1 MADVDQ
7 LRVAL
12 VVAAGQN
19 IRQRVGGI
27 QRGQAGNPQLD
38 AAMVQVDEV
47 PDIAGL
53 RGAGENHIVDA
64 AVFQQQVDL
73 LWFRVNGIMNPAPA
87 HQQRR
92 GGMFC
97 ILHH

>member
-1 MADVDQ
+1 MADVDE
-7 LRVAL
+7 LC
-12 VVAAGQN
+12 VVLIITAGQN
-19 IRQRVGGI
+19 VCQGVGGV

-64 AVFQQQVDL
+64 AVFQHIAAIGD
-73 LWFRVNGIMNPAPA
+73 
-87 HQQRR
+87 
-92 GGMFC
+92 
-97 ILHH
+97 